1 MVDDCIIY
9 YFMCMSCVF
18 VDCIMKSG
26 WDKAA
31 DGGSSSSS
39 TLLSMHHDVLFRFG
53 SWCYSGRIQLIPSLS
68 LSDVPFV
75 IPALRMQQSR
85 LDFYCESSKVPTNS
99 PFAPTLS
106 FMQQITPCIEDL
118 IMNSEDMLN
127 GLIERLTNMGLG
139 ESVKKWLEGDPENS
153 FFEFK
158 LAPDVA
164 LEK

>member
-1 MVDDCIIY
+1 
-9 YFMCMSCVF
+9 
-18 VDCIMKSG
+18 MKSG
-26 WDKAA
+26 WDKDLSGA
-31 DGGSSSSS
+31 SSSGNSM
-39 TLLSMHHDVLFRFG
+39 LSMHHDVLFRFG

-99 PFAPTLS
+99 PFAAVLNY
-106 FMQQITPCIEDL
+106 MQQISTKIEEQ
-118 IMNSEDMLN
+118 IVASEDMLN
-127 GLIERLTNMGLG
+127 GLIDRLSRMGLG

-158 LAPDVA
+158 LSNDSQ

>member
-1 MVDDCIIY
+1 
-9 YFMCMSCVF
+9 
-18 VDCIMKSG
+18 
-26 WDKAA
+26 
-31 DGGSSSSS
+31 
-39 TLLSMHHDVLFRFG
+39 
-53 SWCYSGRIQLIPSLS
+53 
-68 LSDVPFV
+68 
-75 IPALRMQQSR
+75 
-85 LDFYCESSKVPTNS
+85 
-99 PFAPTLS
+99 
-106 FMQQITPCIEDL
+106 MQQITPCIEDL